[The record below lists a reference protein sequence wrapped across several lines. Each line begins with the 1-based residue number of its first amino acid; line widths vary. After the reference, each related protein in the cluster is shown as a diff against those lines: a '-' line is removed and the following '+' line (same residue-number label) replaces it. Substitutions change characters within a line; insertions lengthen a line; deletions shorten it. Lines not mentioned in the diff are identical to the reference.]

1 MNHIYYQLIF
11 LFYVVDWHVEL
22 NQILISL
29 DPLVEE
35 HLSHQQVA
43 LLLEKGGAS
52 PLTYILNAILLVNVK
67 LISSK

>member
-52 PLTYILNAILLVNVK
+52 PLT
-67 LISSK
+67 S